1 MFENIVRQEQ
11 VISRLRD
18 EIGGKVLPSAILFYG
33 EPYSGKLSTAL
44 ELARVIS
51 CEEGPGE
58 WNCSCSSCKKHR
70 LLAHPSLLLLGSR
83 YFTEE
88 IAASADVLRRTAKE
102 STRFL
107 YYRAVKKLLKRFDSL
122 LWDDNDPVV
131 KKAQNSVSALEETL
145 EEVRPGRKELPSGRE
160 LEKTLSDIQGY
171 AEKAAAALPRDN
183 IPIDQIR
190 KATFWVHTTGISKR
204 KIVILENAERMM
216 EGSRNALL
224 KVLEEPPPGVVFILI
239 TTRKSGLI
247 PTILSRVRPYHF
259 KERTEEGSKE
269 VMEKIFREDPQKFKN
284 LSAYFDAW
292 RGLDP
297 NKLKRDSTLFLK
309 GEDVEGGESIASV
322 IDTYASRHAVKP
334 FLKELTRTLY
344 QAYRTGIEADTI
356 SWTIPSHE
364 KALALI
370 RQSMLGVDSYNQ
382 SPKLILERLSY
393 DIRKLV

>member
-18 EIGGKVLPSAILFYG
+18 EIRGKVLPSSILFYG
-33 EPYSGKLSTAL
+33 ELYSGKLSSAL

-51 CEEGPGE
+51 CEKGEGE
-58 WNCSCSSCKKHR
+58 WNCSCSSCRKHR

-88 IAASADVLRRTAKE
+88 IAASADVLRRTGKE

-107 YYRAVKKLLKRFDSL
+107 YYRAVKKLLKRYDSL
-122 LWDDNDPVV
+122 LWDDNDSVV
-131 KKAQNSVSALEETL
+131 KKVQTIVAALEETL
-145 EEVRPGRKELPSGRE
+145 EEVRPGKKEIPSGKELENILTR
-160 LEKTLSDIQGY
+160 IQGY
-171 AEKAAAALPRDN
+171 AEKAAAALPKDN

-190 KATFWVHTTGISKR
+190 KATFWVHTTGISER
-204 KIVILENAERMM
+204 KIVIMENAERMM

-269 VMEKIFREDPQKFKN
+269 VMEKIFREDPNKYID

-292 RGLDP
+292 KGLDP
-297 NKLKRDSTLFLK
+297 NKLKRDSRLFLK
-309 GEDVEGGESIASV
+309 GEDMEAGESISSV
-322 IDTYASRHAVKP
+322 IDTYSSRHGIKP
-334 FLKELTRTLY
+334 FLKELTQTLY
-344 QAYRTGIEADTI
+344 QGYRTGIEADTI

-364 KALALI
+364 KAIALI
-370 RQSMLGVDSYNQ
+370 RQSMIGVDYFNQ
-382 SPKLILERLSY
+382 SPKLILERLSH
-393 DIRKLV
+393 DIRNLV